1 MSDATLDR
9 VIRHPAVQL
18 VMGALVGLLVTISSY
33 VINKTL
39 DGLQEKIGA
48 QTAAVTALQSDLGRV
63 ATELTRITVT
73 YQENVPK
80 LSTRVDELEKSLD
93 RLRWEISMLNYE
105 ADRAEEAAGRRGRT
119 RGGRP

>member
-1 MSDATLDR
+1 MSDATFDR
-9 VIRHPAVQL
+9 VIRHPAVQI

-33 VINKTL
+33 TINKTL

-80 LSTRVDELEKSLD
+80 LNARVDELEKSLS

-105 ADRAEEAAGRRGRT
+105 ADRDEEAAERRGRRGRS
-119 RGGRP
+119 P

>member
-1 MSDATLDR
+1 MSDHATLDR
-9 VIRHPAVQL
+9 VIRHPAVQII
-18 VMGALVGLLVTISSY
+18 MGALVGLLVTISSY
-33 VINKTL
+33 TINRTL

-80 LSTRVDELEKSLD
+80 LNSRVDEIEKSLN
-93 RLRWEISMLNYE
+93 RLRWEISMINYE
-105 ADRAEEAAGRRGRT
+105 AEQADEAVQRRSRRGRQ
-119 RGGRP
+119 P